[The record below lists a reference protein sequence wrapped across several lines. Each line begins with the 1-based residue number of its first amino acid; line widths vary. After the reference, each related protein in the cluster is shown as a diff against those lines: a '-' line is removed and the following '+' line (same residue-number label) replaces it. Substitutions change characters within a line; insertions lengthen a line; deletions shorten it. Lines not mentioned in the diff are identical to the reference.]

1 MNRILLKV
9 RELEGFL
16 DSVRKQLALTDYE
29 EIKDRLDYCMQRL
42 VLLPGERESC
52 VGRQNRL
59 EKDADVL
66 QEKIQ
71 ENEKKKA
78 ELLERKEKYCRVF
91 ELEYRL
97 GYVEQTFQETEDM
110 GTLAKAVCSRFAGSF
125 GNKKQS
131 DVFGSLQEAYHQNR
145 GYLLDYQ
152 ITLSSLFG
160 ELDEESSFL
169 DMSVKRIDI
178 SAKYRGTAVKFKE
191 LLEKLCEDA
200 EALAKI
206 LNERDRELFEDILA
220 NTISKKIRAKIQ
232 ASRRWVEKMNALMES
247 MQTSSGLKLSL
258 QLEK

>member
-1 MNRILLKV
+1 
-9 RELEGFL
+9 
-16 DSVRKQLALTDYE
+16 
-29 EIKDRLDYCMQRL
+29 MQRL

-131 DVFGSLQEAYHQNR
+131 DVFGSLQEA
-145 GYLLDYQ
+145 
-152 ITLSSLFG
+152 ITRTGDIFWIIRLPCPLFSETG
-160 ELDEESSFL
+160 
-169 DMSVKRIDI
+169 
-178 SAKYRGTAVKFKE
+178 
-191 LLEKLCEDA
+191 
-200 EALAKI
+200 
-206 LNERDRELFEDILA
+206 
-220 NTISKKIRAKIQ
+220 
-232 ASRRWVEKMNALMES
+232 
-247 MQTSSGLKLSL
+247 
-258 QLEK
+258 